1 MKLKIKEKGSFKKEK
16 YKLKPSLINL
26 DMNVATPPKHN
37 IIILKIFSLPLII
50 KKKLYN
56 EEMPGSLRTNFRGS
70 QLLKSLAFNKM
81 NDIINGSTRL
91 RQNNKYKDKYS

>member
-1 MKLKIKEKGSFKKEK
+1 
-16 YKLKPSLINL
+16 
-26 DMNVATPPKHN
+26 
-37 IIILKIFSLPLII
+37 
-50 KKKLYN
+50 
-56 EEMPGSLRTNFRGS
+56 MPGSLRTNFRGS